1 MSIVKVN
8 RSGVNHK
15 IYETN
20 GALKQI
26 GTLYNNEVFT
36 WTQEWA
42 GSSSSGF
49 YIQGIIFRGSD
60 GKQKGGWVSGRQS
73 DSVFATNICT
83 LAKFTKVI
91 NGKTYYGF
99 EMRRDEELYDNTPEA
114 KSLNKVA
121 SKGRHILC
129 ESSTGGYQYPGRL
142 AVVYLETGIAT
153 NKYEEIVK
161 GTHAFVDIGY
171 DQGSMFTS
179 NSSLIGCL

>member
-8 RSGVNHK
+8 RSGVSHK

-20 GALKQI
+20 AMVKQI

-36 WTQEWA
+36 WTGEYP
-42 GSSSSGF
+42 GSSSTGH
-49 YIQGIIFRGSD
+49 YVQGIAFRGSD
-60 GKQKGGWVSGRQS
+60 GTQKGGWISGRQS
-73 DSVFATNICT
+73 DSVFATNICS

-99 EMRRDEELYDNTPEA
+99 EMRRDEGLYD
-114 KSLNKVA
+114 KSNGDYLGKIA
-121 SKGRHILC
+121 PKGRHILC
-129 ESSTGGYQYPGRL
+129 ESSTGGYSFPGRL
-142 AVVYLETGIAT
+142 AVVYLETGVGT
-153 NKYEEIVK
+153 GKYAEIVE

-179 NSSLIGCL
+179 NCSLIGCL